1 MSNSEEIKANF
12 PIEKIEKEENDNLLL
27 NKKRKQS
34 ETEGLN
40 ELRKNYLEK

>member
-12 PIEKIEKEENDNLLL
+12 PIEKIEKEENDVNLL

-34 ETEGLN
+34 EGLN
-40 ELRKNYLEK
+40 ELRNAYLEK